1 MKYDLSILI
10 PARNEMFLARTVQDI
25 LQNIEGKT
33 EIIVVLDGIWADPP
47 IEDDPRITLV
57 YLPEPIGQRAATNL
71 ACRLSSA
78 KYVMKVDA
86 HCAFDKG
93 FDRKLMED
101 MQDDWTVVPVMR
113 NLHIFDWVCPDG
125 HRRYQSPSGNC
136 TECGKPTTRDIVWI
150 PKTSPQSTSFSFDP
164 EPHFQYFNEYKK
176 RQKGDLVETM
186 SLQGSAFMLT
196 RKKYW
201 ELNIC
206 DESFGSWGSQ
216 GIEVAAKTW
225 LSGGKVIVN
234 KKTWY
239 AHLFRTQGGDFSFP
253 YQQAQSKVDEAKKYA
268 KDLFF
273 NNKWD
278 KAIHPLSWLVEK
290 FWPVYKWT
298 DADLAQLKK
307 TEGTKPLQNVTPTKG
322 ILYYTSNKLKVSIAK
337 KVQRNLEKIGLPI
350 TSVSLKPMTFGRNIR
365 LKLEPGI
372 KTYFT
377 QIITGLEN
385 MKEDIVFMCEHD
397 VLYHNSHFDFV
408 PPTNDKFYYNQNFW
422 KVRSDGKAVHWDANQ
437 VSGLCAYRTHLIA
450 FYREKIK
457 ELENDSFNRSY
468 EPGGRDSSAY
478 EVWNSLYPN
487 IDIRGEWNMTKSKWS
502 PADFRDKTTCINWK
516 ESTMEKIA
524 GWDNLSIY

>member
-25 LQNIEGKT
+25 IQNIEGKT
-33 EIIVVLDGIWADPP
+33 EIIVVLDGAWADPT
-47 IEDDPRITLV
+47 IDDDPRVTIV
-57 YLPEPIGQRAATNL
+57 YLPQPIGQRAATNL
-71 ACRLSSA
+71 ACRLSTA
-78 KYVMKVDA
+78 KYVLKVDA
-86 HCAFDKG
+86 HCAFDRG
-93 FDRKLMED
+93 FDKKLMAD

-113 NLHIFDWVCPDG
+113 NLHIFDWMCPDG
-125 HRRYQSPSGNC
+125 HRRYQSPSGTC
-136 TECGKPTTRDIVWI
+136 KECGKETTQDVVWI
-150 PKTSPQSTSFSFDP
+150 AKTSPQSTSYCFDP

-176 RQKGDLVETM
+176 RQEGDLVETM

-206 DESFGSWGSQ
+206 DEAFGSWGSQ
-216 GIEVAAKTW
+216 GIEVAVKTW

-253 YQQAQSKVDEAKKYA
+253 YQQAQSKVDEAKQHA

-278 KAIHPLSWLVEK
+278 KAIRPLSWLVEK
-290 FWPVYKWT
+290 FWPVYRWEEK
-298 DADLAQLKK
+298 DLVALKASESK
-307 TEGTKPLQNVTPTKG
+307 SPRKG
-322 ILYYTSNKLKVSIAK
+322 ILYYTTNRLNVRIAK
-337 KVQRNLEKIGLPI
+337 KVQRNLEKMGLPI
-350 TSVSLKPMTFGRNIR
+350 TSVSLKPMTFGRNIW

-397 VLYHNSHFDFV
+397 VLYHKSHFDFI
-408 PPTNDKFYYNQNFW
+408 PPKTDKFYYNQNFW
-422 KVRSDGKAVHWDANQ
+422 RIRKDGFAVHFDANQ
-437 VSGLCAYRTHLIA
+437 VSGLVAYRTHLIA
-450 FYREKIK
+450 FYKAKLQEIDKQGF
-457 ELENDSFNRSY
+457 DRSY
-468 EPGGRDSSAY
+468 EPGGRKPEASEAF
-478 EVWNSLYPN
+478 NSEYPN
-487 IDIRGEWNMTKSKWS
+487 IDIRGDWNVTKSKWS
-502 PADFRDKTTCINWK
+502 PADFRDKTTCKGWK
-516 ESTMEKIA
+516 ESTIDKID
-524 GWDNLSIY
+524 GWDNIKSII